1 LNFGSDK
8 EPEYVGT
15 IAKENPQEF
24 LHKIRMGQPGSE
36 PPMPAALVLG
46 WDIKQILD
54 ILAYAQT
61 LPEK

>member
-1 LNFGSDK
+1 
-8 EPEYVGT
+8 
-15 IAKENPQEF
+15 
-24 LHKIRMGQPGSE
+24 MGQPGSE